1 MKKVLIDCDPGHDD
15 MIALMLACASDKLEV
30 LGVTTVAGNQ
40 EGEKTFNNALKIL
53 TLIGRKD
60 VPVARGFG
68 KPILRKLITA
78 PKIHG
83 VSGLD
88 GANLPIP
95 EIRPSDLHAVDFIIK
110 TLLNSDEKVYFVAT
124 GPLTNIGVALLREPK
139 MREKI
144 KRIVLIGGAVYD
156 SNITPAAEF
165 NIYVDPEA
173 AKIVFESG
181 LPLTMVGLDVTN
193 KAIFSFQD
201 IDKLEKFNG
210 KVSKIV
216 APLLRFFARANHEIF
231 GFEGAPLH
239 DALAVSYVIDKK
251 ILNTKFLHVDIETYS
266 ELTRG
271 QTVVDVYGVTE
282 KKPNV
287 NVALEIDLEKFK
299 DLIFRAIKILDKR
312 AN

>member
-53 TLIGRKD
+53 TLIDRKD
-60 VPVARGFG
+60 VSVARGFD
-68 KPILRKLITA
+68 KPILRKLVTA
-78 PKIHG
+78 PEIHG

-88 GANLPIP
+88 GADLPIP
-95 EIRPSDLHAVDFIIK
+95 EVRPSNLHAVDFIINA
-110 TLLNSDEKVYFVAT
+110 LLESDEKLYLIPI

-139 MREKI
+139 IGEKVE
-144 KRIVLIGGAVYD
+144 RIVLMGGAVFD

-193 KAIFSFQD
+193 KAIFSFKD
-201 IDKLEKFNG
+201 IDRLEKFNG
-210 KVSKIV
+210 KVSKVV
-216 APLLRFFARANHEIF
+216 APLLRFFAKANHEFF
-231 GFEGAPLH
+231 GFNGAPLH
-239 DALAVSYVIDKK
+239 DALVVSYVIDKT
-251 ILNTKFLHVDIETYS
+251 ILDTKFLHVDIETYGQF
-266 ELTRG
+266 TRG
-271 QTVVDVYGVTE
+271 QTVVDIYGVT
-282 KKPNV
+282 KKVLNAE
-287 NVALEIDLEKFK
+287 VALGLDVDKFK
-299 DLIFRAIKILDKR
+299 DFIFRAIKILDKG
-312 AN
+312 